1 MNERTSPVI
10 KLKWTE
16 REEIET
22 SAAQRIIQ
30 HHHNAINAAVN
41 TVREA
46 AKAGDLLVKEGEDR
60 KGSFSKWVEDE
71 MPFARK
77 TAYQYI
83 KIAKNVTAGLI
94 NLEEATSI
102 RDALRLCNKAEGK
115 EEEPKRAKDKR
126 VETIPSLCTKIE
138 TAFSAATKE
147 KAVKGWSSDEVDA
160 LCRTLQPIVDIW
172 SDLRREE

>member
-1 MNERTSPVI
+1 MNEETKPVI

-16 REEIET
+16 REEI
-22 SAAQRIIQ
+22 SASPAQKIIQ
-30 HHHNAINAAVN
+30 HHNNAINAAVN

-46 AKAGDLLVKEGEDR
+46 AKAGDLLVKEGEER

-83 KIAKNVTAGLI
+83 KIAKSVTAGLI

-115 EEEPKRAKDKR
+115 DSEPKRAKDKR
-126 VETIPSLCTKIE
+126 VETIPSLCSKIE
-138 TAFSAATKE
+138 NAFSAASKE
-147 KAVKGWSSDEVDA
+147 RDVSSWSSDEVSA
-160 LCRTLQPIVDIW
+160 LRRSLQPVVDIW
-172 SDLRREE
+172 ADLGEK